1 MFSAIIQ
8 YICIIGSIAQVHVV
22 LYVYTH
28 LYKMEHGIYT
38 NIHKH
43 TVTLVSSGRSVIRS
57 PMRPAVPST
66 VWPPGSVGCLL
77 RHLSG
82 SGDMGV

>member
-1 MFSAIIQ
+1 MCAH
-8 YICIIGSIAQVHVV
+8 ICM
-22 LYVYTH
+22 
-28 LYKMEHGIYT
+28 YKMEHGIYT

-77 RHLSG
+77 RYWSG
-82 SGDMGV
+82 SGDMGI